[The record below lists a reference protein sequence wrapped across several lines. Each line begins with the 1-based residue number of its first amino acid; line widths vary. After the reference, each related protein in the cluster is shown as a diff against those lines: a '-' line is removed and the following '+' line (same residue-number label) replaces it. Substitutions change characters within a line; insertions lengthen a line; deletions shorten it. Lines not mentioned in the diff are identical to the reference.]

1 MHKKRYYIYYMKF
14 KPGDL
19 VKLKGFNR
27 LKINEIPIGI
37 IEAHL
42 GLQKYKINWSNQ
54 SLANRF
60 ALTSVVAESKLEL
73 LSGS

>member
-1 MHKKRYYIYYMKF
+1 MKF

-19 VKLKGFNR
+19 VKLKGFNK

-37 IEAHL
+37 VEAHM
-42 GLQKYKINWSNQ
+42 GLQKYKINWSNIEI
-54 SLANRF
+54 ANRF
-60 ALTSVVAESKLEL
+60 ALGPIIKEAKIEL